1 MMNKRSL
8 RSRIVI
14 GSLLWSVGFSALAA
28 VAATALIPHYHN
40 MRLPL
45 HFTMLAIAA
54 VFCVIGGLVQV
65 GRGLTPLVRLRE
77 RLVQVRDGRERRV
90 DGDYPAEV
98 QPLVDDLN
106 ALLEQRE
113 SAVQRASAKAGD
125 LAHGLKTPLA
135 VLTEEA
141 ARAREDGH
149 HDLATNIEQQIA
161 RMRRHVDYHLAHA
174 RAAASGAKLGGP
186 SSVLISVE
194 GLVRTLHRLY
204 ASRNLTF
211 DVNVP
216 AEISVRVDR
225 EDLDEML
232 GNLLDNASKWA
243 RARIGVTAS
252 SGKDTVVVHVDDDGA
267 GLERSMREKVLE
279 RGVRADEAAPGSGL
293 GLAIVQD
300 LAELNG
306 GSIGLGDSPLGG
318 LRATLT
324 CPRSSF

>member
-28 VAATALIPHYHN
+28 VAATVLIPHYHD

-106 ALLEQRE
+106 TLLEQRE

-174 RAAASGAKLGGP
+174 RAAASGSKVGGP
-186 SSVLISVE
+186 TPVLTSVE
-194 GLVRTLHRLY
+194 GLVRTVKRLY
-204 ASRNLTF
+204 ASRNLMF
-211 DVNVP
+211 EVRIP
-216 AEISVRVDR
+216 AEHTVRVDR
-225 EDLDEML
+225 EDLDEMI
-232 GNLLDNASKWA
+232 GNLLDNACKWA
-243 RARIGVTAS
+243 RSRAVVSTALA
-252 SGKDTVVVHVDDDGA
+252 GDTVVIAVDDDGP
-267 GLERSMREKVLE
+267 GLEPPMREAVLR
-279 RGVRADEAAPGSGL
+279 RGVRADESASGSGL
-293 GLAIVQD
+293 GLSIAAD
-300 LAELNG
+300 LAQIYG
-306 GSIGLGDSPLGG
+306 GSLTLDRSPDGG
-318 LRATLT
+318 VRAILTL
-324 CPRSSF
+324 PA

>member
-28 VAATALIPHYHN
+28 VAATVLIPHYHD

-106 ALLEQRE
+106 TLLEQRE

-135 VLTEEA
+135 VLAEEA

-149 HDLATNIEQQIA
+149 HDLAANIEQQIA

-174 RAAASGAKLGGP
+174 RAAASGSKVGGP
-186 SSVLISVE
+186 TPVLTSVE
-194 GLVRTLHRLY
+194 GLVRTVKRLY
-204 ASRNLTF
+204 ASRNLMF
-211 DVNVP
+211 DVQVP
-216 AEISVRVDR
+216 ADHTVRVDR
-225 EDLDEML
+225 EDLDEVI
-232 GNLLDNASKWA
+232 GNLLDNACKWA
-243 RARIGVTAS
+243 RSRVSLTSTTENGRTTIA
-252 SGKDTVVVHVDDDGA
+252 VDDDGQ
-267 GLERSMREKVLE
+267 GLDVSMRETVMQ
-279 RGVRADEAAPGSGL
+279 RGVRADETAPGSGL

-306 GSIGLGDSPLGG
+306 GSIALEDSPLGG
-318 LRATLT
+318 LRARLT
-324 CPRSSF
+324 FPPSSA